1 MVVVGV
7 TDYCPVATVVSAT
20 GAVLAQVAV
29 CEALACEVRA
39 GFGLFP
45 SSSTAAARL
54 IGQNGFL
61 LVHDNSANTL

>member
-39 GFGLFP
+39 GFDLFP
-45 SSSTAAARL
+45 SSGSKTY
-54 IGQNGFL
+54 
-61 LVHDNSANTL
+61 